1 MLKLRCEV
9 ELDVISRRSDAL
21 AKLLRFGEDMMAN
34 RRIKDFRR
42 CSGILVIVVDMV
54 KRDVDLILCCAWC
67 SNYHYPKYEYLE
79 QSDRC

>member
-54 KRDVDLILCCAWC
+54 KRDVDLIAKVVLRLVLKL
-67 SNYHYPKYEYLE
+67 PLP
-79 QSDRC
+79 QI